1 MRAYNILEKL
11 WYANEVSEEQ
21 WKDWRREWL
30 TCLLDEQVLYSSR
43 HSHAY
48 FRGTA
53 WNRNQL
59 GQTHKYGMWISYRK
73 HSCSL
78 VSYPTHSLSG
88 NEKQK
93 HATWGEISTAVCY
106 RLQLQMHPCC
116 YENATLVPSTIL
128 RVRVFV
134 HLPAWLR
141 STAEDDDSSFFC
153 SWDWICSTTII
164 FFPPVCSILTVSWK
178 RTKREKNPPLVKE
191 KRHWKSQM

>member
-78 VSYPTHSLSG
+78 VSYPTHPLSE

-164 FFPPVCSILTVSWK
+164 FFPLSVLSWLFLEREQRGKKILPS
-178 RTKREKNPPLVKE
+178 
-191 KRHWKSQM
+191 